1 MFQLIRIAAVWLTRQ
16 LLPARLPAQGTH
28 RITAAPAGTERALPV
43 RRPHP
48 YAWDDDGPLLR
59 PYVLNAEEWARR
71 RGELAPG
78 TVGAA
83 P

>member
-1 MFQLIRIAAVWLTRQ
+1 MFQLIRIAAFWLARQ
-16 LLPARLPAQGTH
+16 LLPARGTH
-28 RITAAPAGTERALPV
+28 RLTAAPGGTARALPV

-59 PYVLNAEEWARR
+59 PYVLNAEEWACR
-71 RGELAPG
+71 RGEPAPG